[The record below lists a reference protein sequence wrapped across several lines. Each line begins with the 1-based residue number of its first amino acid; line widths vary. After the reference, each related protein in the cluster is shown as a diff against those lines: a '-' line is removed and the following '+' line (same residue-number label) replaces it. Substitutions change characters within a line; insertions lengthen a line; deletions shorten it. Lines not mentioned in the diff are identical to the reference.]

1 MTRYKCPKCKMEY
14 DAPGKCDMCSVTLEK
29 IEEKETSISNHHHEK
44 REPQGHNHK
53 SQKHEGHKVHE
64 KHIHYDHE
72 DHEEHKEH
80 ANHDHE
86 EHKEHKEHIHHD
98 HADHHRQ
105 MVRDFKKRFI
115 ISALVTIPILLLS
128 PLVQQLFNFR
138 FGFPG
143 EKYVLFVLSSF
154 IFFYG
159 GWPFLIG
166 IFREFKEKQPGM
178 MTLIALA
185 ISVAYFYSSAVVFGL
200 EGKFFFWELAT
211 LIDVML
217 LGHWFEMKSVLG
229 ASRALEK
236 LAQLMPDTAHLIKGS
251 EVKEVKISELKKG
264 DKILIK
270 AGEKIPADGLIVKG
284 SSYIDE
290 SMMTGESRPVH
301 KKLEDKVIGGSVNGD
316 AVLEVKIEGTG
327 EESYLNKVINL
338 VKKAQSSK
346 SKTQRFA
353 DKAANWLTIIA
364 VTTGTATLVY
374 WFFYG
379 PDLAFAIERMA
390 TVMVI
395 TCPHALGLAIPLVT
409 AVSTSLSA
417 KNGLLIRNRTAF
429 ENSRKITTVVF
440 DKTGTL
446 TEGNFG
452 VSLVTVTDKN
462 YDEEKIIQLAASLE
476 KNSEHPIAKGIIS
489 RAEELKVKT
498 MPVSDFEVIKGQGVK
513 GKIEDKNVALV
524 SQSYVKENNFEILKE
539 IKVDEIGTLV
549 YVLFDN
555 RIIGVITLADNI
567 REESHEA
574 IRQLKKLGVKCWMLT
589 GDNKKIA
596 EKVSNKLHL
605 DGYFAEVLPHE
616 KLEKIKELQDKGEFV
631 AMTGDGIN
639 DAPALAQA
647 DVGIAIGSGTDVA
660 AETADIILVN
670 SNPLDVTSLILFG
683 RATYSKMIQNLF
695 WATGYNIIAIPLAAG
710 ALYSY
715 GILISPAIGAALMS
729 LSTIIVAIN
738 AQFLSIKKETSIA

>member
-1 MTRYKCPKCKMEY
+1 MHNYKGHQHSNNLQEH
-14 DAPGKCDMCSVTLEK
+14 
-29 IEEKETSISNHHHEK
+29 EELMHHD
-44 REPQGHNHK
+44 
-53 SQKHEGHKVHE
+53 HEGHP
-64 KHIHYDHE
+64 
-72 DHEEHKEH
+72 EHKEPM
-80 ANHDHE
+80 
-86 EHKEHKEHIHHD
+86 EHMHHD
-98 HADHHRQ
+98 HADHHQQ
-105 MVRDFKKRFI
+105 MVLDFKKRFI

-128 PLVQQLFNFR
+128 PLIQQLFNFK
-138 FGFPG
+138 FGIPG
-143 EKYVLFVLSSF
+143 EKYVLFALSSF

-159 GWPFLIG
+159 GQPFLKGFIDES
-166 IFREFKEKQPGM
+166 RKKQPGM

-200 EGKFFFWELAT
+200 KGKFFFWELAT

-229 ASRALEK
+229 ASKALEK
-236 LAQLMPDTAHLIKGS
+236 LAQLMPDTAHLLKGS
-251 EVKEVKISELKKG
+251 EVKEVKISALKKG

-270 AGEKIPADGLIVKG
+270 AGEKIPADGLVIKG

-290 SMMTGESRPVH
+290 SMLTGESKPIH

-316 AVLEVKIEGTG
+316 AVLEVKVEGTG

-338 VKKAQSSK
+338 VKEAQSSK

-364 VTTGTATLVY
+364 VTTGVATLVY
-374 WFFYG
+374 WFISG

-446 TEGNFG
+446 TEGKFG
-452 VSLVTVTDKN
+452 VSLVTVADKN
-462 YDEEKIIQLAASLE
+462 YDEKKMIQLAASLE
-476 KNSEHPIAKGIIS
+476 KNSEHPIAKGIIN

-498 MPVSDFEVIKGQGVK
+498 MPVSDFEVIKGQGIK
-513 GKIEDKNVALV
+513 GKIEGKNIALV
-524 SQSYVKENNFEILKE
+524 SQSYVRKNHSKMLKE
-539 IKVDEIGTLV
+539 IKIDETGTLV
-549 YVLFDN
+549 YVLLDGK
-555 RIIGVITLADNI
+555 IIGVITLADKI
-567 REESHEA
+567 REESYEA
-574 IRQLKKLGVKCWMLT
+574 IKQLKKLGIKCWMLT
-589 GDNKKIA
+589 GDNKRIA
-596 EKVSNKLHL
+596 EEVSNKLHL

-616 KLEKIKELQDKGEFV
+616 KLEKIKELQSKGEFV

-683 RATYSKMIQNLF
+683 RATYRKMIQNLF
-695 WATGYNIIAIPLAAG
+695 WATGYNVIAIPLAAG

-715 GILISPAIGAALMS
+715 GIIISPAIGAALMS

-738 AQFLSIKKETSIA
+738 AQFLSIRK

>member
-14 DAPGKCDMCSVTLEK
+14 DAPGKCDMCNVTLEK
-29 IEEKETSISNHHHEK
+29 IEEKEAHIHNHHHEK
-44 REPQGHNHK
+44 HEPQEHNHK
-53 SQKHEGHKVHE
+53 SQK
-64 KHIHYDHE
+64 
-72 DHEEHKEH
+72 
-80 ANHDHE
+80 HE

-98 HADHHRQ
+98 HTDHHRQ

-128 PLVQQLFNFR
+128 PLVQQLLNFR
-138 FGFPG
+138 FGFLG

-154 IFFYG
+154 IFAYG
-159 GWPFLIG
+159 GRPFLKG
-166 IFREFKEKQPGM
+166 FFEESRKKQPGM

-185 ISVAYFYSSAVVFGL
+185 ISVAYFYSAAVVFGL

-217 LGHWFEMKSVLG
+217 LGHWFEMKSVIG

-264 DKILIK
+264 DKILVK
-270 AGEKIPADGLIVKG
+270 AGEKIPADGLIIKG

-316 AVLEVKIEGTG
+316 AILEVKVEGTG

-338 VKKAQSSK
+338 VKEAQSSK

-364 VTTGTATLVY
+364 VTTGSATLIY

-429 ENSRKITTVVF
+429 EDSRKITTVVF

-452 VSLVTVTDKN
+452 VSLLTVTDKS
-462 YDEEKIIQLAASLE
+462 YDEEKIMQLAASLE
-476 KNSEHPIAKGIIS
+476 KNSEHPIAKGIIK

-513 GKIEDKNVALV
+513 GKIEGKNIALA
-524 SQSYVKENNFEILKE
+524 SQSYVRENNFEILKE

-555 RIIGVITLADNI
+555 RIIGIITLADNI

-574 IRQLKKLGVKCWMLT
+574 IRQLKKLGLKCWMLT
-589 GDNKKIA
+589 GDNKRIA
-596 EKVSNKLHL
+596 EKVSNKLSL

-616 KLEKIKELQDKGEFV
+616 KLEKIKELQNKGEFV

-683 RATYSKMIQNLF
+683 RATYNKMIQNLF
-695 WATGYNIIAIPLAAG
+695 WATGYNVIAIPLAAG

-738 AQFLSIKKETSIA
+738 AQFLSIRKETSIT

>member
-1 MTRYKCPKCKMEY
+1 MEY
-14 DAPGKCDMCSVTLEK
+14 DTPGKCNMCKVTLKKVVEK
-29 IEEKETSISNHHHEK
+29 KKPMPNMHHEK
-44 REPQGHNHK
+44 HEPQKTNHQ
-53 SQKHEGHKVHE
+53 SQKGKSHQ
-64 KHIHYDHE
+64 
-72 DHEEHKEH
+72 EHM
-80 ANHDHE
+80 
-86 EHKEHKEHIHHD
+86 HHD
-98 HADHHRQ
+98 HADHHQ
-105 MVRDFKKRFI
+105 HMVRDFKKRFI

-128 PLVQQLFNFR
+128 PLIQKLLNFS
-138 FGFPG
+138 FGIPG
-143 EKYVLFVLSSF
+143 EKYVLFALSSF

-159 GWPFLIG
+159 GWPFLKG
-166 IFREFKEKQPGM
+166 FFDESRKKQPGM

-185 ISVAYFYSSAVVFGL
+185 TSVAYFYSSAVVFGL
-200 EGKFFFWELAT
+200 KGKFFFWELAT

-236 LAQLMPDTAHLIKGS
+236 LAQLMPDTAHLMKGS
-251 EVKEVKISELKKG
+251 EVKEVKISILKKG

-270 AGEKIPADGLIVKG
+270 AGEKIPADGFIIKG

-290 SMMTGESRPVH
+290 SMLTGESKPVH
-301 KKLEDKVIGGSVNGD
+301 KKEEDKVIGGSVNGD
-316 AVLEVKIEGTG
+316 AVLEVKVEGTG

-338 VKKAQSSK
+338 VKDAQSSK

-364 VTTGTATLVY
+364 VTIGTATLIY
-374 WFFYG
+374 WIIYG
-379 PDLAFAIERMA
+379 LDLAFAIERMA

-417 KNGLLIRNRTAF
+417 KNGLLIRNRTTF

-446 TEGNFG
+446 TEGKFG
-452 VSLVTVTDKN
+452 VSLVTVIDKI
-462 YDEEKIIQLAASLE
+462 YDEKKMIQLAASLE
-476 KNSEHPIAKGIIS
+476 KNSEHPIARGIIN

-498 MPVSDFEVIKGQGVK
+498 MPMSDFEVIKGQGVK
-513 GKIEDKNVALV
+513 GKIEGKNIALV
-524 SQSYVKENNFEILKE
+524 SQGYVRKNNFEMLKE
-539 IKVDEIGTLV
+539 IKDYETGTLV
-549 YVLFDN
+549 YILLDSK
-555 RIIGVITLADNI
+555 IIGVITLADKI
-567 REESHEA
+567 RKESYEA
-574 IRQLKKLGVKCWMLT
+574 IQQLKRLGIKCWMLT
-589 GDNKKIA
+589 GDNKRIA
-596 EKVSNKLHL
+596 EEVSNELHL

-616 KLEKIKELQDKGEFV
+616 KLEKIKELQSKGEFV

-683 RATYSKMIQNLF
+683 RATYRKMIQNLY
-695 WATGYNIIAIPLAAG
+695 WATGYNVIAIPLAAG
-710 ALYSY
+710 ILYNY
-715 GILISPAIGAALMS
+715 GIIISPAIGAALMS

-738 AQFLSIKKETSIA
+738 AQFLSIAK

>member
-1 MTRYKCPKCKMEY
+1 MTRYRCPKCKMEY
-14 DAPGKCDMCSVTLEK
+14 NTPGKCDMCKVTLEK
-29 IEEKETSISNHHHEK
+29 IEEKETHIHNMHHEK
-44 REPQGHNHK
+44 HEPQEHNHK
-53 SQKHEGHKVHE
+53 SQKDESHQEHE
-64 KHIHYDHE
+64 KHIPS

-80 ANHDHE
+80 TNHDHDE
-86 EHKEHKEHIHHD
+86 YPEHKEHIHHD
-98 HADHHRQ
+98 HADHHQQ
-105 MVRDFKKRFI
+105 MVGDFKKRFI
-115 ISALVTIPILLLS
+115 ISVLVTIPILLLS
-128 PLVQQLFNFR
+128 PLIQQLFNFR
-138 FGFPG
+138 LGFPG

-159 GWPFLIG
+159 GQPFLKG
-166 IFREFKEKQPGM
+166 FFDESKKKQPGM

-185 ISVAYFYSSAVVFGL
+185 TSVAYFYSSAVVFGL
-200 EGKFFFWELAT
+200 KGEFFFWELAT

-229 ASRALEK
+229 ASKALEK

-251 EVKEVKISELKKG
+251 EVKEVKISALKKG

-270 AGEKIPADGLIVKG
+270 AGEKIPADGLVVKG

-290 SMMTGESRPVH
+290 SMLTGESKPVH

-316 AVLEVKIEGTG
+316 AVLEVKVEGTG

-338 VKKAQSSK
+338 VKEAQSSK
-346 SKTQRFA
+346 SKTQKFA

-364 VTTGTATLVY
+364 VTTGAATLIY
-374 WFFYG
+374 WFIYG

-395 TCPHALGLAIPLVT
+395 ACPHALGLAIPLVT
-409 AVSTSLSA
+409 AVSTTLSA

-446 TEGNFG
+446 TEGKFG
-452 VSLVTVTDKN
+452 VSLVTVTDKS
-462 YDEEKIIQLAASLE
+462 YDEKKIIQLAASLE
-476 KNSEHPIAKGIIS
+476 KNSEHPIAKGMIR

-498 MPVSDFEVIKGQGVK
+498 LPVSDFEVIKGQGVK
-513 GKIEDKNVALV
+513 GKIEEKNIALV
-524 SQSYVKENNFEILKE
+524 SQSYVRENNFEILKE
-539 IKVDEIGTLV
+539 IKVDETGTLV
-549 YVLFDN
+549 YVLLDN
-555 RIIGVITLADNI
+555 RIIGVIILADNI
-567 REESHEA
+567 REESYEA
-574 IRQLKKLGVKCWMLT
+574 IQQLKKLGIKCWMLT
-589 GDNKKIA
+589 GDNKRIA
-596 EKVSNKLHL
+596 EEVSNKLYL

-616 KLEKIKELQDKGEFV
+616 KLEKIKELQNNGEFV

-670 SNPLDVTSLILFG
+670 SNPLDVSSLILFG

-695 WATGYNIIAIPLAAG
+695 WATGYNVIAIPLAAG
-710 ALYSY
+710 ALYNY
-715 GILISPAIGAALMS
+715 GILISPAIGAAFMS

-738 AQFLSIKKETSIA
+738 AQFLSIRKETSIT

>member
-1 MTRYKCPKCKMEY
+1 MTKYKCPKCKMEY
-14 DAPGKCDMCSVTLEK
+14 NAPGKCDMCNVTLEK
-29 IEEKETSISNHHHEK
+29 IEEKET
-44 REPQGHNHK
+44 R
-53 SQKHEGHKVHE
+53 
-64 KHIHYDHE
+64 IHYDHDE
-72 DHEEHKEH
+72 HLEHKEQM
-80 ANHDHE
+80 
-86 EHKEHKEHIHHD
+86 HHD
-98 HADHHRQ
+98 HADHHQQ

-115 ISALVTIPILLLS
+115 ISAFVTIPILVLS
-128 PLVQQLFNFR
+128 PLIQQLLNFS
-138 FGFPG
+138 FDFPG
-143 EKYVLFVLSSF
+143 EKYVLFALSSF

-159 GWPFLIG
+159 GRPFLKG
-166 IFREFKEKQPGM
+166 FFDESRKKQPGM

-200 EGKFFFWELAT
+200 KGKFFFWELAT

-229 ASRALEK
+229 ASKALEK
-236 LAQLMPDTAHLIKGS
+236 LAQLMPDTAHLLKGS
-251 EVKEVKISELKKG
+251 KVKEVKISALKKG

-270 AGEKIPADGLIVKG
+270 AGEKIPADGLVIKG
-284 SSYIDE
+284 NSYIDE
-290 SMMTGESRPVH
+290 SMLTGESRPVH
-301 KKLEDKVIGGSVNGD
+301 KKLKDKVIGGSVNGD
-316 AVLEVKIEGTG
+316 GILEVRVEGTG
-327 EESYLNKVINL
+327 EESYLTKVINL
-338 VKKAQSSK
+338 VKEAQSSK
-346 SKTQRFA
+346 SKTQKFA

-374 WFFYG
+374 WFFNG

-452 VSLVTVTDKN
+452 VSLVTITDKN

-476 KNSEHPIAKGIIS
+476 KNSEHPIAKGIIE
-489 RAEELKVKT
+489 RAEVLKVKA
-498 MPVSDFEVIKGQGVK
+498 MPISDFEVIKGQGVK
-513 GKIEDKNVALV
+513 GKIEGKNIALV
-524 SQSYVKENNFEILKE
+524 SQSYVRENNFENLKE
-539 IKVDEIGTLV
+539 IKVDETGTLV
-549 YVLFDN
+549 YVLLDGK
-555 RIIGVITLADNI
+555 IIGVITLADKI
-567 REESHEA
+567 REESYEA
-574 IRQLKKLGVKCWMLT
+574 IQQLKKLGIKCWMLT
-589 GDNKKIA
+589 GDNKRIA
-596 EKVSNKLHL
+596 EKVSNKLSL

-616 KLEKIKELQDKGEFV
+616 KLEKIKELQNKGEFI

-683 RATYSKMIQNLF
+683 RATYRKMIQNLF
-695 WATGYNIIAIPLAAG
+695 WATGYNVIAIPLAAG
-710 ALYSY
+710 ALFSY
-715 GILISPAIGAALMS
+715 GIIISPAIGAALMS

-738 AQFLSIKKETSIA
+738 AQFLSIRKVSRIS

>member
-14 DAPGKCDMCSVTLEK
+14 DAPGKCDMCNVTLEK
-29 IEEKETSISNHHHEK
+29 IEEKEAHIPNHHHEK
-44 REPQGHNHK
+44 HEPQEHNHK
-53 SQKHEGHKVHE
+53 PQK
-64 KHIHYDHE
+64 
-72 DHEEHKEH
+72 HEEHKEH
-80 ANHDHE
+80 ANHDHD
-86 EHKEHKEHIHHD
+86 EHKEHANHDHDEHHEHKEYMHHD

-143 EKYVLFVLSSF
+143 EKYILFVLSSF

-159 GWPFLIG
+159 GRPFLKG
-166 IFREFKEKQPGM
+166 FFEESRKKQPGM

-229 ASRALEK
+229 ASKALEK

-251 EVKEVKISELKKG
+251 EVEEVKISELKKG

-290 SMMTGESRPVH
+290 SMLTGESKPVH

-316 AVLEVKIEGTG
+316 AILEVKIEGTG

-338 VKKAQSSK
+338 VKEAQSSK

-364 VTTGTATLVY
+364 VTTGTATLIY

-452 VSLVTVTDKN
+452 VSLVTVIDKN
-462 YDEEKIIQLAASLE
+462 YDEKKIIQLAASLE

-489 RAEELKVKT
+489 RAEELKIKT
-498 MPVSDFEVIKGQGVK
+498 IPVSDFEVIKGQGVE
-513 GKIEDKNVALV
+513 GKIEEKNVALV

-589 GDNKKIA
+589 GDNKRIA

-616 KLEKIKELQDKGEFV
+616 KLEKIKELQNKGEFV

-683 RATYSKMIQNLF
+683 RATYRKMIQNLF
-695 WATGYNIIAIPLAAG
+695 WATGYNVIAIPLAAG

-738 AQFLSIKKETSIA
+738 AQFLSIKKETSSA

>member
-14 DAPGKCDMCSVTLEK
+14 DAPGKCDMCNVTLEK
-29 IEEKETSISNHHHEK
+29 IEEKETHIHHE
-44 REPQGHNHK
+44 
-53 SQKHEGHKVHE
+53 
-64 KHIHYDHE
+64 
-72 DHEEHKEH
+72 HEEHKEH
-80 ANHDHE
+80 ANHDHD
-86 EHKEHKEHIHHD
+86 EHKEHIHHD

-115 ISALVTIPILLLS
+115 ISALVTMPILLLS
-128 PLVQQLFNFR
+128 PLIQQLLNFR

-143 EKYVLFVLSSF
+143 EKYILFALSSF

-185 ISVAYFYSSAVVFGL
+185 ISVAYFYSAAVVFGL

-264 DKILIK
+264 DKILVK

-301 KKLEDKVIGGSVNGD
+301 KKLEDKVIGGSINGD
-316 AVLEVKIEGTG
+316 AILEVKVEGTG

-338 VKKAQSSK
+338 VKEAQASK

-364 VTTGTATLVY
+364 VTTGTATFIY

-379 PDLAFAIERMA
+379 PNLAFAIERMA

-395 TCPHALGLAIPLVT
+395 ACPHALGLAIPLVT

-429 ENSRKITTVVF
+429 EDSRKITTVVF

-476 KNSEHPIAKGIIS
+476 KNSEHPIAKGIIK

-498 MPVSDFEVIKGQGVK
+498 MQVSDFEVIKGQGVK
-513 GKIEDKNVALV
+513 GKIEGKNIALV
-524 SQSYVKENNFEILKE
+524 SQSYVRENNFEILKE

-567 REESHEA
+567 RKESYEA
-574 IRQLKKLGVKCWMLT
+574 IRQLRKLGLKCWMLT

-616 KLEKIKELQDKGEFV
+616 KLEKIKELQNKGEFV

-683 RATYSKMIQNLF
+683 RATYRKMIQNLL
-695 WATGYNIIAIPLAAG
+695 WATGYNVIAIPLAAG

-715 GILISPAIGAALMS
+715 GILISPAIGAAFMS

-738 AQFLSIKKETSIA
+738 AQFLSIKKETSIT

>member
-1 MTRYKCPKCKMEY
+1 MTRYRCPKCKMEY
-14 DAPGKCDMCSVTLEK
+14 DAPGKCDMCKVTLEK
-29 IEEKETSISNHHHEK
+29 IEEKGAHM
-44 REPQGHNHK
+44 
-53 SQKHEGHKVHE
+53 
-64 KHIHYDHE
+64 
-72 DHEEHKEH
+72 
-80 ANHDHE
+80 NHDQD
-86 EHKEHKEHIHHD
+86 EHPEHQEHMHHD
-98 HADHHRQ
+98 HADHHKQ
-105 MVRDFKKRFI
+105 MVSDFKKRFI

-128 PLVQQLFNFR
+128 PLIQQLLNFS
-138 FGFPG
+138 FGIPG
-143 EKYVLFVLSSF
+143 EKYVLFALSSF

-159 GWPFLIG
+159 GWPFLKG
-166 IFREFKEKQPGM
+166 FFDESRKKQPGM

-185 ISVAYFYSSAVVFGL
+185 TSVAYFYSSAVVFGL
-200 EGKFFFWELAT
+200 KGKFFFWELAT

-236 LAQLMPDTAHLIKGS
+236 LAQLMPDTAHLMEGS
-251 EVKEVKISELKKG
+251 EVKEVKISALKKG

-270 AGEKIPADGLIVKG
+270 AGEKIPADGLVVKG

-290 SMMTGESRPVH
+290 SMLTGESKPVH
-301 KKLEDKVIGGSVNGD
+301 KKPEDKVIGGSVNGD
-316 AVLEVKIEGTG
+316 AVLEVKVEGTG

-338 VKKAQSSK
+338 VKEAQSSK

-364 VTTGTATLVY
+364 VTTGAATLIY
-374 WFFYG
+374 WIING

-409 AVSTSLSA
+409 AVSTTLSA

-446 TEGNFG
+446 TEGKFG
-452 VSLVTVTDKN
+452 VSLIAVIDKN
-462 YDEEKIIQLAASLE
+462 YDEKKMIQLAASLE
-476 KNSEHPIAKGIIS
+476 KNSEHPIARGIIR

-498 MPVSDFEVIKGQGVK
+498 LPVSDFEVIKGQGVK
-513 GKIEDKNVALV
+513 GKIEEKNIALV
-524 SQSYVKENNFEILKE
+524 SQAYVRKNNAEMLKE
-539 IKVDEIGTLV
+539 IKVDETGTLV
-549 YVLFDN
+549 YVLLDSK
-555 RIIGVITLADNI
+555 IIGVITLADKI
-567 REESHEA
+567 REESYEA
-574 IRQLKKLGVKCWMLT
+574 IQQLRKLGIKCWMLT
-589 GDNKKIA
+589 GDNKRIA
-596 EKVSNKLHL
+596 EEVSNKLHL

-616 KLEKIKELQDKGEFV
+616 KLEKIKKLQNKGEFV

-683 RATYSKMIQNLF
+683 RATYHKMIQNLL
-695 WATGYNIIAIPLAAG
+695 WATGYNVIAIPLAAG
-710 ALYSY
+710 ALYGY

-738 AQFLSIKKETSIA
+738 AQFLSIRKG

>member
-1 MTRYKCPKCKMEY
+1 MTRYRCPKCKMEY
-14 DAPGKCDMCSVTLEK
+14 NTPGKCDMCKVTLEK
-29 IEEKETSISNHHHEK
+29 IEEKETHIHNMHHEK
-44 REPQGHNHK
+44 HEPQEHNHK
-53 SQKHEGHKVHE
+53 SQKDESHQEHE
-64 KHIHYDHE
+64 KHIPS

-80 ANHDHE
+80 TNHDHDE
-86 EHKEHKEHIHHD
+86 YPEHKEHIHHD
-98 HADHHRQ
+98 HADHHQQ
-105 MVRDFKKRFI
+105 MVGDFKKRFI
-115 ISALVTIPILLLS
+115 ISVLVTIPILLLS
-128 PLVQQLFNFR
+128 PLIQQLFNFR
-138 FGFPG
+138 LGFPG

-159 GWPFLIG
+159 GQPFLKG
-166 IFREFKEKQPGM
+166 FFDESKKKQPGM

-185 ISVAYFYSSAVVFGL
+185 TSVAYFYSSAVVFGL
-200 EGKFFFWELAT
+200 KGEFFFWELAT

-229 ASRALEK
+229 ASKALEK

-251 EVKEVKISELKKG
+251 EVKEVKISALKKG

-270 AGEKIPADGLIVKG
+270 AGEKIPADGLVVKG

-290 SMMTGESRPVH
+290 SMLTGESKPVH

-316 AVLEVKIEGTG
+316 AVLEVKVEGTG

-338 VKKAQSSK
+338 VKEAQSSK
-346 SKTQRFA
+346 SKTQKFA

-364 VTTGTATLVY
+364 VTTGAATLIY
-374 WFFYG
+374 WFIYG

-395 TCPHALGLAIPLVT
+395 ACPHALGLAIPLVT
-409 AVSTSLSA
+409 AVSTTLSA

-446 TEGNFG
+446 TEGKFG
-452 VSLVTVTDKN
+452 VSLVTVTDKS
-462 YDEEKIIQLAASLE
+462 YDEKKIIQLAASLE

-498 MPVSDFEVIKGQGVK
+498 LPVSDFEVIKGQGVK
-513 GKIEDKNVALV
+513 GKIEEKNIALV
-524 SQSYVKENNFEILKE
+524 SQSYVRENNFEILKE
-539 IKVDEIGTLV
+539 IKVDETGTLV
-549 YVLFDN
+549 YVLLDN
-555 RIIGVITLADNI
+555 RIIGVIILADNI
-567 REESHEA
+567 REESYEA
-574 IRQLKKLGVKCWMLT
+574 IQQLKKLGIKCWMLT
-589 GDNKKIA
+589 GDNKRIA
-596 EKVSNKLHL
+596 EEVSNKLYL

-616 KLEKIKELQDKGEFV
+616 KLEKIKELQNNGEFV

-670 SNPLDVTSLILFG
+670 SNPLDVSSLILFG

-695 WATGYNIIAIPLAAG
+695 WATGYNVIAIPLAAG
-710 ALYSY
+710 ALYNY
-715 GILISPAIGAALMS
+715 GILISPAIGAAFMS

-738 AQFLSIKKETSIA
+738 AQFLSIRKETSIT

>member
-1 MTRYKCPKCKMEY
+1 MTKYKCPKCKMEY
-14 DAPGKCDMCSVTLEK
+14 DVPGKCDMCKVTLEK
-29 IEEKETSISNHHHEK
+29 IEEKEAPMPNQHHEK
-44 REPQGHNHK
+44 REPQEHNHK
-53 SQKHEGHKVHE
+53 LQKHEGHQ
-64 KHIHYDHE
+64 
-72 DHEEHKEH
+72 
-80 ANHDHE
+80 
-86 EHKEHKEHIHHD
+86 EHKEHIHHD
-98 HADHHRQ
+98 HADHHQQ
-105 MVRDFKKRFI
+105 MVLDFKKRFI

-128 PLVQQLFNFR
+128 PLIQQLFNFR
-138 FGFPG
+138 FGIPG
-143 EKYVLFVLSSF
+143 EKYVLFALSSF

-159 GWPFLIG
+159 GRPFLKG
-166 IFREFKEKQPGM
+166 FFDESRKKQPGM

-185 ISVAYFYSSAVVFGL
+185 TSVAYFYSSAVVFGL
-200 EGKFFFWELAT
+200 KGKFFFWELAT

-229 ASRALEK
+229 ASKALEK

-251 EVKEVKISELKKG
+251 EVKEVKISALKKG

-270 AGEKIPADGLIVKG
+270 AGEKIPADGLVVKG
-284 SSYIDE
+284 SSFIDE
-290 SMMTGESRPVH
+290 SMLTGESKPVH

-316 AVLEVKIEGTG
+316 AVLEVKVEGTG

-338 VKKAQSSK
+338 VKEAQSSK

-364 VTTGTATLVY
+364 VTTGTATLIY
-374 WFFYG
+374 WFING

-409 AVSTSLSA
+409 AVSTTLSA

-446 TEGNFG
+446 TEGKFG
-452 VSLVTVTDKN
+452 VSLVAVTDKN
-462 YDEEKIIQLAASLE
+462 FDEKKIIQLAASLE
-476 KNSEHPIAKGIIS
+476 KNSEHPIAKGMIS

-498 MPVSDFEVIKGQGVK
+498 LPVSDFEVIKGQGVK
-513 GKIEDKNVALV
+513 GKIGEKNIALV
-524 SQSYVKENNFEILKE
+524 SQAYVRKNNAEMLKE
-539 IKVDEIGTLV
+539 IKVDETGTLV
-549 YVLFDN
+549 YVLLDGK
-555 RIIGVITLADNI
+555 IIGVITLADKI

-574 IRQLKKLGVKCWMLT
+574 IQQLKKLGIKCWMLT
-589 GDNKKIA
+589 GDNKRIA
-596 EKVSNKLHL
+596 EEVSNKLNL

-616 KLEKIKELQDKGEFV
+616 KLKKIKELQNKDEFV

-683 RATYSKMIQNLF
+683 RATYSKMIQNLL
-695 WATGYNIIAIPLAAG
+695 WATGYNVIAIPLAAG

-738 AQFLSIKKETSIA
+738 AQFLSIRKG